1 MGDGS
6 GEAAWIFYYDGECGF
21 CTLSV
26 RVLAKADL
34 FSRVTWAAFQEL
46 PEPPQGLTW
55 EDLDAAAYLEVVHS
69 VALPHGTGKRSRWYR
84 GFYAI
89 RMLTLRLPPLFPL
102 VPLLWLPGANKLG
115 EAAYA
120 WVAANRY
127 RISARC
133 RLKEGR
139 PP

>member
-1 MGDGS
+1 MEDATGK
-6 GEAAWIFYYDGECGF
+6 AAWTFYYDGECGF

-26 RVLAKADL
+26 RILAIADL
-34 FSRVTWAAFQEL
+34 FRRVNWTAFQEL

-55 EDLDAAAYLEVVHS
+55 EDLDAAAYLDVVQR
-69 VALPHGTGKRSRWYR
+69 VALPHGTGKRSRRYR

-89 RMLTLRLPPLFPL
+89 RMLALRLPPLFPL
-102 VPLLWLPGANKLG
+102 VPLLWLPGVNKLG

-127 RISARC
+127 RISRRC
-133 RLKEGR
+133 RLKAGK
-139 PP
+139 